1 MSAPL
6 TYEDM
11 DLPFIVPGHAALPR
25 FLVITVEGTAEQ
37 LPKRMKRALEFY
49 GFEVTI
55 KEPEADVTKEA
66 YHAHTTSKS
75 I

>member
-6 TYEDM
+6 THEDM
-11 DLPFIVPGHAALPR
+11 DLPFIVPRHAELPH

-37 LPKRMKRALEFY
+37 LPKRMKRVLEFY

-55 KEPEADVTKEA
+55 KEPEQELNQ
-66 YHAHTTSKS
+66 
-75 I
+75 